1 MKRSIWLTGDVH
13 HMSMHG
19 SDQVLNG
26 INKTE
31 VELCEPYLEISN
43 HYGFKPT
50 LFFSGK
56 SIKEEVEK
64 VQELVS
70 KYTFSIGGHTYSTYQ
85 PIILSKI
92 SRKLFNSPYFLK
104 WFQKNDINKTSDII
118 ENQLDYKI
126 KYWRNHAYQS
136 DVHTN
141 QILSKKGFT
150 RVSNE
155 VDLKVINYKKIYKRL
170 DSYPINTLP
179 DHENLPHSTEHE
191 YQIDPYV
198 WVEKNV
204 EYVKNILN
212 NDGTATLLLHPLCMF
227 LENNFSFMKELL
239 SKIAKYNK

>member
-19 SDQVLNG
+19 SDQVLLKKNG

-92 SRKLFNSPYFLK
+92 SGSSCPSESIIIIIFFSLFSLIWEMYFK
-104 WFQKNDINKTSDII
+104 
-118 ENQLDYKI
+118 
-126 KYWRNHAYQS
+126 
-136 DVHTN
+136 
-141 QILSKKGFT
+141 
-150 RVSNE
+150 
-155 VDLKVINYKKIYKRL
+155 
-170 DSYPINTLP
+170 PI
-179 DHENLPHSTEHE
+179 
-191 YQIDPYV
+191 
-198 WVEKNV
+198 
-204 EYVKNILN
+204 
-212 NDGTATLLLHPLCMF
+212 A
-227 LENNFSFMKELL
+227 
-239 SKIAKYNK
+239 IAL